1 MGAKLGV
8 KLGSRIDCV
17 GKFLIF
23 MGFTAGVNLTVCGQ
37 AFAGRVVIAR
47 FSRAAKS

>member
-1 MGAKLGV
+1 MGL
-8 KLGSRIDCV
+8 R
-17 GKFLIF
+17 F
-23 MGFTAGVNLTVCGQ
+23 GVNLTVCGH